1 MRENT
6 TIYVHDDGETWTME
20 EPVGVQVT
28 DEQLER
34 IEGGEEVHSVVPDWD
49 WPEYERKASLQW
61 GVNDTQRVAIRN
73 FIKRYCFSVQSA
85 NVMKGVLGLPSDW
98 ASVVMN
104 FNDRQVTAGI
114 APDGRIHT

>member
-1 MRENT
+1 MSESY

-34 IEGGEEVHSVVPDWD
+34 IEGGEEVHSVVLDWD

-104 FNDRQVTAGI
+104 FNGRQVTAGI

>member
-1 MRENT
+1 METKT
-6 TIYVHDDGETWTME
+6 TIYVLDDGETWTMG
-20 EPVGVQVT
+20 EPTKVVVTPVQMG
-28 DEQLER
+28 L
-34 IEGGEEVHSVVPDWD
+34 IEGGEKVHSVMPDWD

-104 FNDRQVTAGI
+104 FNDRQITAGI